1 MPLRVS
7 QNLVLPHLKINGF
20 FLLQARHGVE
30 KFYFL
35 QHLRVAEAKPGSCTK
50 LEENIIFSTAA

>member
-1 MPLRVS
+1 MAS
-7 QNLVLPHLKINGF
+7 F
-20 FLLQARHGVE
+20 FYKQDTVE